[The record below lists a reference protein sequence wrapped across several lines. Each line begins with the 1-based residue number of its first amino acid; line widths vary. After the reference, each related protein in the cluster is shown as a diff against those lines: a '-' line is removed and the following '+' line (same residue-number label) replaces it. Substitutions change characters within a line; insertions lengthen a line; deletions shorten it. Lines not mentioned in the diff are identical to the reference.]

1 MMTADSVQLHEEQ
14 LESADGRSRAPTAD
28 ADVNTAMRIAVIL
41 EGLRPDGGAEA
52 LLRTFADHVATT
64 DHSLHLFFLKPLNP
78 DIERYL
84 TELNLP
90 YRVHHAR
97 RMVDVPRLLRLA
109 RDLRDVDVVQTNLVG
124 PNVIGSLAARLA
136 GKGSV
141 AVLHNER
148 TYADDHLYHGKAER
162 MALQR
167 LAARVVAVGPRTQ
180 EARQEFLPD
189 VDIHVLPNA
198 VAQGPRLSDSERIEL
213 RTELMT
219 NPTGAMILNVA
230 RLNPQKAQ
238 HNLIAAMATVVERIP
253 DAELVI
259 AGQGDLRAELEDQ
272 VERLGLADHVHLIGT
287 RDDVRRV
294 MAAADLFALPSSWEG
309 LPVALLEAMEAG
321 LPILATSVGDIP
333 SVIDNEAGYLID
345 DNEPDTVADAI
356 ISVLTDPER
365 HSKSQRA
372 ADLVAERF
380 NAETWANTM
389 LDHLRAAY
397 ASRPGHST

>member
-1 MMTADSVQLHEEQ
+1 
-14 LESADGRSRAPTAD
+14 
-28 ADVNTAMRIAVIL
+28 MRIAVIM

-64 DHSLHLFFLKPLNP
+64 DHSLTLFFLKPLTP
-78 DIERYL
+78 EIEQYL
-84 TELNLP
+84 TNLNLP

-124 PNVIGSLAARLA
+124 PNVIGSLAARIA

-148 TYADDHLYHGKAER
+148 TYADDHFYHGKAER
-162 MALQR
+162 FALQR

-180 EARQEFLPD
+180 QARQEFLPD
-189 VDIHVLPNA
+189 VTIHVLPNA
-198 VAQGPRLSDSERIEL
+198 VAPGPVLQEDERAAV
-213 RTELMT
+213 RSELMT
-219 NPTGAMILNVA
+219 NSAGSMILNVA
-230 RLNPQKAQ
+230 RLNRQKAQ
-238 HNLIAAMATVVERIP
+238 HNLIAAMPVVLEQIP
-253 DAELVI
+253 DAELII
-259 AGQGDLRAELEDQ
+259 AGQGDLEAELQNQ
-272 VERLGLADHVHLIGT
+272 VNTLGLSEHVHLIGT

-321 LPILATSVGDIP
+321 LPVLATAVGDIP
-333 SVIDNEAGYLID
+333 SVIDGQAGYLID
-345 DNEPDTVADAI
+345 DNNPKTVADAI
-356 ISVLTDPER
+356 IHALTDDAR
-365 HSKSQRA
+365 HDKVQRA
-372 ADLVAERF
+372 TELVAKRF

-389 LDHLRAAY
+389 LDHLSAAY
-397 ASRPGHST
+397 ATRPGSST